1 MGCRS
6 LRRPAMLL
14 RRSTDEA
21 IGIGLRGRC
30 EFGRQQHLR
39 QAMVSS
45 FDDPDYDYAASLAG
59 RAMRS
64 MSEQRIPATPTNF
77 AVWYQY
83 YAGGHDDLRNAI
95 DLLIDHN
102 RPFDSRTNR
111 DLFETY
117 IAPHVSAVVVDTSE
131 RLRALMGAAKE
142 FLATAIADNRSQM
155 QVISQVADQGQAG
168 VDPKALVAQLMNE
181 LARAASRTTRLEA
194 GFAEKTRELD
204 VIRDSLSKSE
214 ERARTDTLTGLANRR
229 ALDEFLR
236 KAQTTADWG
245 EPLSVL
251 LLDID
256 HFKTFNDNFG
266 HGVGDQVLR
275 LMARVLREKVRP
287 QDLPARYGGEELIAV
302 LPDADL
308 AACIETAERI
318 RRAIGECT
326 ITRRSTGEA
335 LPNITVSIGV
345 AQYRPGESTADLIE
359 RCDRALYLA
368 KGGGRNRVVTES
380 ELDRAEAAG

>member
-1 MGCRS
+1 MT
-6 LRRPAMLL
+6 AM
-14 RRSTDEA
+14 D
-21 IGIGLRGRC
+21 
-30 EFGRQQHLR
+30 
-39 QAMVSS
+39 SS
-45 FDDPDYDYAASLAG
+45 FDDPDYDYAASIAG

-64 MSEQRIPATPTNF
+64 MAEQRIAPTPANF
-77 AVWYQY
+77 AVWYHY
-83 YAGGHDDLRNAI
+83 FAGSHDDLRNAI

-102 RPFDSRTNR
+102 RPFDSRTNQ

-117 IAPHVSAVVVDTSE
+117 IAPQVSAIVVHTSE
-131 RLRALMGAAKE
+131 RLHALMGAAKE
-142 FLATAIADNRSQM
+142 FLTTAIADNRSQM
-155 QVISQVADQGQAG
+155 QVISEVADQGKAG

-181 LARAASRTTRLEA
+181 LARAATRTTRLEA

-236 KAQTTADWG
+236 KAQATAAWG

-251 LLDID
+251 MLDID
-256 HFKTFNDNFG
+256 HFKAFNDNFG
-266 HGVGDQVLR
+266 HSVGDQVLR
-275 LMARVLREKVRP
+275 LMAKVLREKVRE

-308 AACIETAERI
+308 AACAEIAERI
-318 RRAIGECT
+318 RRAFAECT
-326 ITRRSTGEA
+326 ITRRSTGEI
-335 LPNITVSIGV
+335 LPNISVSIGV
-345 AQYRPGESTADLIE
+345 AQYRAGEAITDLIE

-368 KGGGRNRVVTES
+368 KSSGRNRVVTEI
-380 ELDRAEAAG
+380 ELDHAGAAG

>member
-1 MGCRS
+1 M
-6 LRRPAMLL
+6 
-14 RRSTDEA
+14 D
-21 IGIGLRGRC
+21 
-30 EFGRQQHLR
+30 
-39 QAMVSS
+39 SS
-45 FDDPDYDYAASLAG
+45 FDDPDYDYAASIAG
-59 RAMRS
+59 RAMQA
-64 MSEQRIPATPTNF
+64 MAEQGIAPTPTNF

-83 YAGGHDDLRNAI
+83 FAGGHDDLRNAI

-102 RPFDSRTNR
+102 RPFDARTNQE
-111 DLFETY
+111 LFETY
-117 IAPHVSAVVVDTSE
+117 IAPQVSAIVVHTSE
-131 RLRALMGAAKE
+131 RLHTLMGAAKE

-155 QVISQVADQGQAG
+155 QAISDVADQGKAG
-168 VDPKALVAQLMNE
+168 VDPKALVARLMNE
-181 LARAASRTTRLEA
+181 LARAATRTTRLEA

-236 KAQTTADWG
+236 KVQATAEWG

-256 HFKTFNDNFG
+256 HFKFFNDNFG

-275 LMARVLREKVRP
+275 LMAKVLREKVRA

-308 AACIETAERI
+308 AAAAEIAERI
-318 RRAIGECT
+318 RRAIADAR
-326 ITRRSTGEA
+326 ITRRSTGET
-335 LPNITVSIGV
+335 LPNISVSVGV
-345 AQYRPGESTADLIE
+345 AQYRPGEAITDLIE

-368 KGGGRNRVVTES
+368 KGGGRNRVVTEI
-380 ELDRAEAAG
+380 ELDRAGAAG

>member
-1 MGCRS
+1 M
-6 LRRPAMLL
+6 
-14 RRSTDEA
+14 E
-21 IGIGLRGRC
+21 
-30 EFGRQQHLR
+30 
-39 QAMVSS
+39 SS
-45 FDDPDYDYAASLAG
+45 FDDPDYDYAASIAG

-64 MSEQRIPATPTNF
+64 MEEQRIPLTPTNF
-77 AVWYQY
+77 AIWFQY
-83 YAGGHDDLRNAI
+83 YADGHDDLRNAV

-102 RPFDSRTNR
+102 RPFDSRTNQ

-131 RLRALMGAAKE
+131 RLHALMAAAKE

-155 QVISQVADQGQAG
+155 QVISEVADQGQAS

-181 LARAASRTTRLEA
+181 LARAATRATRLEA

-214 ERARTDTLTGLANRR
+214 ERAKTDTLTGLANRR

-236 KAQTTADWG
+236 KAQATANWG
-245 EPLSVL
+245 VL

-275 LMARVLREKVRP
+275 LMAKVLREKVRT
-287 QDLPARYGGEELIAV
+287 QDLSARYGGEELIAV

-308 AACIETAERI
+308 AACIDIAERI
-318 RRAIGECT
+318 RRAIAECT
-326 ITRRSTGEA
+326 ITRRSTGEV

-345 AQYRPGESTADLIE
+345 AQYRVGEPIADLIE

-368 KGGGRNRVVTES
+368 KGGGRNRVVTEN
-380 ELDRAEAAG
+380 ELDRADAAG